1 MDHIESKTVLQRE
14 TAKNVGKRHRTYLCN
29 GLRETTHDSTRYEKA
44 ISSSATLHASSVANT
59 QTILKTATTKV
70 TSGETVMTTNILFDE
85 GSQRSFITE
94 EIAENLN
101 LKYTGTETLT
111 IAAFGGRNDADFEN
125 LCLIS
130 YCRFWGKIQIHV
142 VVVPCIAAKVHT
154 HHVPFKNLP
163 YLKHLKFAHSY
174 DGSPFDISLLIGV
187 DHYWDIVGN
196 DIIRGPGPVA
206 VSSKIGY
213 LLSGPTHSNVKHNHV
228 SS

>member
-1 MDHIESKTVLQRE
+1 MM
-14 TAKNVGKRHRTYLCN
+14 RT
-29 GLRETTHDSTRYEKA
+29 
-44 ISSSATLHASSVANT
+44 
-59 QTILKTATTKV
+59 LKTSALYLIAD
-70 TSGETVMTTNILFDE
+70 SGE
-85 GSQRSFITE
+85 
-94 EIAENLN
+94 
-101 LKYTGTETLT
+101 
-111 IAAFGGRNDADFEN
+111 
-125 LCLIS
+125 
-130 YCRFWGKIQIHV
+130 KIQIHV
-142 VVVPCIAAKVHT
+142 FVVPCIAAKVHT

-228 SS
+228 SSYNVLSYHRPEELNLEKFWIE

>member
-1 MDHIESKTVLQRE
+1 MGGNCTLTWEQKKIIVKQKSLCFNCLGPHRVKDCPSKRNC
-14 TAKNVGKRHRTYLCN
+14 KNVGKRHHTYLCN

-130 YCRFWGKIQIHV
+130 YCRFWGKNSDSCSCCPMYCSQSPYASCTIQEPPLSETFEV
-142 VVVPCIAAKVHT
+142 CT
-154 HHVPFKNLP
+154 
-163 YLKHLKFAHSY
+163 
-174 DGSPFDISLLIGV
+174 LI
-187 DHYWDIVGN
+187 
-196 DIIRGPGPVA
+196 
-206 VSSKIGY
+206 
-213 LLSGPTHSNVKHNHV
+213 
-228 SS
+228 